1 MQTMGKVEIPEDAR
15 EEAELLYLRNIVTI
29 VEKYKNPL
37 DQTPWKYITAMNNTM
52 AKQSSKSVS
61 IAGPSDKCSIT
72 GSFIGTYTTL
82 NGHFLSMHLILW
94 GKNKEKP
101 P

>member
-1 MQTMGKVEIPEDAR
+1 
-15 EEAELLYLRNIVTI
+15 
-29 VEKYKNPL
+29 
-37 DQTPWKYITAMNNTM
+37 MNNTM